1 MPSGCKK
8 VRRQRIDSSVA
19 VVFREREAR
28 AVDEAYYRSVYA
40 LAVCVLLIMGPW
52 SSDLPPYK
60 P

>member
-8 VRRQRIDSSVA
+8 VRRQRRIDSSVV

-40 LAVCVLLIMGPW
+40 LAVRPGGSVYY
-52 SSDLPPYK
+52 S
-60 P
+60 